1 MSAVRDL
8 FSLHPV
14 WEEVVTRIQREEPV
28 FLSHVPG
35 SARILVISELAKRL
49 KRRALLVLRD
59 PDEVELLVAD
69 GQVLVGHTD
78 VNLWPHPAGL
88 EQKAAVLVSSEK
100 NLSQPA
106 LEPLPPEKASL
117 RLEEGGRWEREE
129 VVQWLE
135 EAGYERVDL
144 VAEPGEYSVRGGI
157 VDVFPEEA
165 EEPIRAEFGD
175 QALLS
180 LRRFD
185 PLTQRSVGVLHAVVI
200 TTRRQPALSSRLV
213 VETVPPE
220 WLVASEVETPGL
232 KPLVFLAE
240 SEEILPSLANTSTV
254 SLVAKFDVCC
264 LPAPKYSGN
273 IGLLMGDLVGAYE
286 RVFVA
291 LGSLERQKRLARLLP
306 QKVEY
311 ILGNVSAG
319 FICPTGFVLLTER
332 ELYGFTIPKRRRK
345 RFRGVPVENLT
356 MLRPG
361 DLVVHA
367 HHGIGRFEGTR
378 RLVHAG
384 TEKDYLTVR
393 YAGNDRLYVPV
404 ENLAAID
411 RYIGAEDTQVQL
423 DRLGGRSWLLAKAR
437 AARASAQYAEEL
449 LELEAR
455 RSLTRGFAFGPD
467 TEWQL
472 QLEAAFP
479 YEETEDQLRVVE
491 QVKRDMESGR
501 PMERLVCGEVGYGKT
516 EVALRAACKAVCAC
530 KQVALLA
537 PTTILACQHF
547 ETFCRRLESFPVRV
561 EMLSRFVPLSKRR
574 QIIADIADGKVDIV
588 IGTHSLL
595 GEEVRFRDLGLLI
608 IDEEQKFG
616 VRQKEKL
623 KKLYVHVDILSLTA
637 TPVPRTLYLALAG
650 LRDISNINTPPPGRR
665 EVLTEVAEWS
675 DDLVVR
681 YVERELARDG
691 QVFFVHNRIASLPL
705 VARRLEKLFPGLDIA
720 VAHGQMSARR
730 LQDLYLNFAA
740 GKYKMLLSTAIIE
753 SGLDLPNVNTII
765 VDRADSFGL
774 ADLHQLRGRVGRSGR
789 QAYALFLVPAT
800 MRQSGITP
808 EARKR
813 LSALLAYTRLGSGF
827 RLAMRDLEIRGAG
840 ELLGTRQHG
849 HIARV
854 GLNLYASML
863 REAAAR
869 LKGEALPVEP
879 ELALEVTAFFPE
891 EYVPDSFE
899 RVALYRRLLTVRD
912 ETELNEFRAEL
923 VDRFGRYPS
932 VVENLFLVAQVRLI
946 ARQKQL
952 LRVELKSGRA
962 RLVGHHG
969 SKEFTADLEEL
980 VARLQQM
987 EPM

>member
-1 MSAVRDL
+1 M
-8 FSLHPV
+8 H
-14 WEEVVTRIQREEPV
+14 
-28 FLSHVPG
+28 HVPG
-35 SARILVISELAKRL
+35 PARILVVAELAKRTS
-49 KRRALLVLRD
+49 RRALLVLRD
-59 PDEVELLVAD
+59 SAEVELLVAD
-69 GQVLVGHTD
+69 GQVLVGPND

-106 LEPLPPEKASL
+106 LEPFPPEKAML
-117 RLEEGGRWEREE
+117 GLEEGGRWEREE
-129 VVQWLE
+129 VVRWLE

-144 VAEPGEYSVRGGI
+144 VTEPGEYSVRGGI
-157 VDVFPEEA
+157 VDVFPEEG
-165 EEPIRAEFGD
+165 EEPVRAEFAD
-175 QALLS
+175 EVLLS

-185 PLTQRSVGVLHAVVI
+185 PLTQRSVGVLRAIAI
-200 TTRRQPALSSRLV
+200 TTRRQPVLSGKSV
-213 VETVPPE
+213 AETVPAE
-220 WLVASEVETPGL
+220 WLVASEVEIPGL

-240 SEEILPSLANTSTV
+240 SEDILPGTASTSLV
-254 SLVAKFDVCC
+254 SLPADFDLGC

-273 IGLLMGDLVGAYE
+273 IGLLVGDLAGSYE
-286 RVFVA
+286 KVFVA
-291 LGSLERQKRLARLLP
+291 VSSVERQRRLTRLLP

-311 ILGNVSAG
+311 VLGNVSAG

-332 ELYGFTIPKRRRK
+332 ELYGFAVPKRRRR
-345 RFRGVPVENLT
+345 RFRGVPVDNLT

-367 HHGIGRFEGTR
+367 QHGIGRFEGVR

-384 TEKDYLTVR
+384 TEKDYLTIR

-404 ENLAAID
+404 ENLASID
-411 RYIGAEDTQVQL
+411 RYIGAENTQVQL
-423 DRLGGRSWLLAKAR
+423 DRIGGRSWLLAKAR
-437 AARASAQYAEEL
+437 AARATAQYAEEL

-467 TEWQL
+467 TDWQL

-479 YEETEDQLRVVE
+479 YEETEDQLRVIE

-516 EVALRAACKAVCAC
+516 EVALRAAFKAVCAC

-561 EMLSRFVPLSKRR
+561 EMLSRFVSPSKRG
-574 QIIADIADGKVDIV
+574 QIITDIAEGKVDIV

-616 VRQKEKL
+616 VRQKERL

-691 QVFFVHNRIASLPL
+691 QVFFVHNRIASLPM
-705 VARRLEKLFPGLDIA
+705 VARRLEKLFPGLDMAI
-720 VAHGQMSARR
+720 AHGQMSARR
-730 LQDLYLNFAA
+730 LQDLYLSFAA

-800 MRQSGITP
+800 TRQAGITP

-912 ETELNEFRAEL
+912 ETELNEFRTEL

-932 VVENLFLVAQVRLI
+932 VVENLFLIAQVRII
-946 ARQKQL
+946 ARRNQL

-962 RLVGHHG
+962 RLVGQLG
-969 SKEFTADLEEL
+969 SKEFSADLEEL
-980 VARLQQM
+980 VARMQQM
-987 EPM
+987 EQM